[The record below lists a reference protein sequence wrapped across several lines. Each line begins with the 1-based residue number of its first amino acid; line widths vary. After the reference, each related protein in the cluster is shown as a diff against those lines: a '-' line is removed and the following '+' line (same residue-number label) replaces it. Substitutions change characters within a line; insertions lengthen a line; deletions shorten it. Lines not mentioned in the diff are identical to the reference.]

1 MPIAEDSI
9 GESIYVADGQLLDH
23 QVGLLRPSNPDLP
36 IEILRERF
44 NEDGYLFVKGL
55 LPRDHVMKARESY
68 FRFLSVSDVLK
79 PGTSPVDGI
88 FNPDNQLSNFPGL
101 SSRKAD
107 LEKPKS
113 KQAAL
118 FSELT
123 AKAHNEE
130 WYTDDFCKHPNLIEF
145 VGRITQWKDVRQ
157 FKRSLFRCNLPQS
170 EPIGVHYDQMFLRQ
184 GDVTNITAWCAMG
197 DVKINGGGL
206 MYLEHSKF
214 VTMYTLPRCLQAKL
228 SAGKVLGEEIEASF
242 THQAVQSGLSWQ
254 ETKSPYNKNMTVSGG
269 LSTEP
274 AKFAAQHNCRWLVSS
289 FEAGDVVLHDPFAV
303 SNLSNEIWALL
314 IDISDS
320 CLDREQ

>member
-1 MPIAEDSI
+1 MATVKDLIV
-9 GESIYVADGQLLDH
+9 ESIYVADGQLLNH
-23 QVGLLRPSNPDLP
+23 QVGLLRPSNANLP

-44 NEDGYLFVKGL
+44 HEDGYLFVKSL
-55 LPRDHVMKARESY
+55 LPRDHVLKARESY
-68 FRFLSVSDVLK
+68 FRFLSASDVLK

-88 FNPDNQLSNFPGL
+88 FNLDQPLSNFPGL
-101 SSRKAD
+101 SSRKSD

-145 VGRITQWKDVRQ
+145 VARITQWKDVRQ

-206 MYLEHSKF
+206 MYLEQS
-214 VTMYTLPRCLQAKL
+214 
-228 SAGKVLGEEIEASF
+228 KVLGEEFETSF
-242 THQAVQSGLSWQ
+242 THQAFQSGLSWQ
-254 ETKSPYNKNMTVSGG
+254 EAKSPYNKNMTISGG

-274 AKFAAQHNCRWLVSS
+274 AKFAAQHNCRWLISS
-289 FEAGDVVLHDPFAV
+289 FEAGDVVLHDPFVIHASTV
-303 SNLSNEIWALL
+303 NTDPKSTIRLSTDLRFYDASRPYDQRWLQQFFPGDEV
-314 IDISDS
+314 
-320 CLDREQ
+320 